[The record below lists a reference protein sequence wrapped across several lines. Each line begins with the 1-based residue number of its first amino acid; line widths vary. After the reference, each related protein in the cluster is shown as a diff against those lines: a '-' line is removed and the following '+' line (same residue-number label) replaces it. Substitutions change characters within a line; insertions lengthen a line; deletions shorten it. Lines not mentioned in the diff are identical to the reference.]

1 MPINPRYFRFVSVF
15 SLVILFG
22 NVVISLYPT
31 AITLSALFAI
41 SKFCFLISALFVI
54 SHLSINISG
63 APFVITIYLFPF
75 LCIVVI
81 IFLVESNGISAIL
94 CICSS
99 VVLLFIPI
107 SNAFSTIA
115 FSVGSPITLWFC
127 VISQSVQSVAYS
139 IIFFSSVVFV
149 STTFILFCVSVPVLS
164 EQITLL
170 LPNVS
175 TAGSFLIMLFFLDI
189 FVTPIDSTIVTI
201 AGNPSGIAATANP
214 TDVINISIGSIFFI
228 IPIKKISMHIAK
240 HAIPNIF
247 PTCPNF
253 FWIGVSGASFSIIIF
268 AIFPTVVLIPVSVT
282 TAFACPFTTVL
293 AINAMFFMSPNCSS
307 LLHI

>member
-1 MPINPRYFRFVSVF
+1 MFWCDSLQILSILLYFFLILFVLFCLILVLLLLCHFVPLFLVLLLLLLLFVCDLLLSLLFLFLLFACFFCFFTPSLAGSIMPINPRYFRFVSVF

-75 LCIVVI
+75 YVLLSSF
-81 IFLVESNGISAIL
+81 FLVESNGISAIL
-94 CICSS
+94 CIWSS

-107 SNAFSTIA
+107 SNAF
-115 FSVGSPITLWFC
+115 LLLL
-127 VISQSVQSVAYS
+127 
-139 IIFFSSVVFV
+139 FFLLVLLLPCGFVLFHSLCKVLHILSSFFVCCFV

-170 LPNVS
+170 LP
-175 TAGSFLIMLFFLDI
+175 
-189 FVTPIDSTIVTI
+189 
-201 AGNPSGIAATANP
+201 
-214 TDVINISIGSIFFI
+214 
-228 IPIKKISMHIAK
+228 
-240 HAIPNIF
+240 
-247 PTCPNF
+247 
-253 FWIGVSGASFSIIIF
+253 
-268 AIFPTVVLIPVSVT
+268 
-282 TAFACPFTTVL
+282 
-293 AINAMFFMSPNCSS
+293 
-307 LLHI
+307 